1 MQQLLA
7 DLARY
12 IGQLEQSNSK
22 TTRAEDRRSYADY
35 LAAAA
40 IMFASIQSQSDSAK
54 FAEVLDAETRSFGW
68 DYLDGEPGQ
77 LAEAAFNRFKE
88 RALSALDTSE

>member
-7 DLARY
+7 DLAQY
-12 IGQLEQSNSK
+12 ISQLEQSNLK
-22 TTRAEDRRSYADY
+22 TTRAEDRRRYADH

-77 LAEAAFNRFKE
+77 LAEAAFTRFKE

>member
-7 DLARY
+7 DLAQY
-12 IGQLEQSNSK
+12 ISQLEQSSLK
-22 TTRAEDRRSYADY
+22 TTRAEDRRRYADH

-40 IMFASIQSQSDSAK
+40 IMFSSIQSQSDSAK
-54 FAEVLDAETRSFGW
+54 FAEALDAETRSFGW

-77 LAEAAFNRFKE
+77 LAEAAFTQFKE

>member
-22 TTRAEDRRSYADY
+22 TTRAEDRRSYADH

-54 FAEVLDAETRSFGW
+54 FAAVLDAETRSFGW
-68 DYLDGEPGQ
+68 DYLDGEPGE
-77 LAEAAFNRFKE
+77 LAEAAFSRFKE

>member
-12 IGQLEQSNSK
+12 ISQLEQSNSK
-22 TTRAEDRRSYADY
+22 TTRAEDRRGYADH

-54 FAEVLDAETRSFGW
+54 FAEA
-68 DYLDGEPGQ
+68 
-77 LAEAAFNRFKE
+77 
-88 RALSALDTSE
+88 